1 VERSDECLMGFV
13 SILDKKIQP
22 YEDFSLPTFMV
33 DLNLDQ
39 VVRQIQAA
47 WPEPVEKFFYYL
59 PREKEVSD
67 YRRAIYADI
76 KKEGVYEALNCFM
89 EKMRE
94 RNHAEENCHAVF
106 YPMQKHVW
114 FVIEVATYCDAC
126 TGLSEAMQGFD
137 FTSKGMQE
145 FKKELAEYVGSE
157 EYVTMQDAVRA
168 LRDELETFHI
178 TLVYENDRIIVKEE
192 KQPGTY
198 EDFLHQAFGES
209 KDVIKSPFMKSMNLT
224 NLEQEIIEIFRKKH
238 GKFAANAKRF
248 YDVYEEYDKEW
259 IFRFADEVPFY
270 LAYHQFRDVMISLG
284 YTFTAPAVDESVDMK
299 ASGLYDLALAMVNS
313 RQGKEVISNALEY
326 YDGEQFFVLTGP
338 NQGGKTTF
346 ARSLGQLVYFTM
358 IGLDAPALSANV
370 HHFTR
375 ILTHFSVEESVETGR
390 GKLKEELVRL
400 KPMMAEQSD
409 GAFVIINELFTTA
422 ANYDACLMGK
432 KVLEHFITEG
442 CRGIYVTH
450 LKELTEGTEG
460 VVSLRAMLDENRIQ
474 SFRIIRKEADD
485 SACAQNQVNKYNLT
499 YEQLK
504 KRLQ

>member
-1 VERSDECLMGFV
+1 MGFV

-22 YEDFSLPTFMV
+22 YEDCSLPTFMV

-39 VVRQIQAA
+39 VVSQIQMS

-59 PREKEVSD
+59 PKEKEVAD

-94 RNHAEENCHAVF
+94 RNRAEENCHAVF

-114 FVIEVATYCDAC
+114 FVLEVGTYCDAC
-126 TGLSEAMQGFD
+126 TDLYEAMREVPF
-137 FTSKGMQE
+137 SSEGMQAL
-145 FKKELAEYVGSE
+145 KAELAEYVGSE
-157 EYVTMQDAVRA
+157 EYKKMQDAVRT
-168 LRDELETFHI
+168 LRDELATFHI

-192 KQPGTY
+192 KQAGTY
-198 EDFLHQAFGES
+198 EDFLRQAFGEN
-209 KDVIKSPFMKSMNLT
+209 KDAIKSPFLKSMNLT
-224 NLEQEIIEIFRKKH
+224 NLEQEIVEIFRKKH
-238 GKFAANAKRF
+238 GKFAANAKKF
-248 YDVYEEYDKEW
+248 YDVYEDYDKEW
-259 IFRFADEVPFY
+259 IFRFAEEVPFY
-270 LAYHQFRDVMISLG
+270 LSYHQFRDVMISLG
-284 YTFTAPAVDESVDMK
+284 YTFTTPTVDESVDMK

-326 YDGEQFFVLTGP
+326 YDKEQFFVLTGP

-346 ARSLGQLVYFTM
+346 ARSLGQLVYFTK
-358 IGLDAPALSANV
+358 IGLDVPAQIANV

-450 LKELTEGTEG
+450 LKELTEGTDG

-504 KRLQ
+504 KRLGEPGAQKR

>member
-1 VERSDECLMGFV
+1 MGFV

-22 YEDFSLPTFMV
+22 YEDFSQPEFMV

-39 VVRQIQAA
+39 VVRQIQLA

-59 PREKEVSD
+59 PREKEVSG

-76 KKEGVYEALNCFM
+76 KKDGVFEALNCFM
-89 EKMRE
+89 ERMRE

-106 YPMQKHVW
+106 HLMQKHVW
-114 FVIEVATYCDAC
+114 FVLEVATYCDAC
-126 TGLSEAMQGFD
+126 TGLNEAMQGFSFD
-137 FTSKGMQE
+137 SDGMQT
-145 FKKELAEYVGSE
+145 FKRELAEYVGSE
-157 EYVTMQDAVRA
+157 EYVTMQNAART
-168 LRDELETFHI
+168 LRDELATFHI
-178 TLVYENDRIIVKEE
+178 TLVYENDRIVVKEE

-198 EDFLHQAFGES
+198 EDFMRQAFGES
-209 KDVIKSPFMKSMNLT
+209 KDAIKSPFMKNMNLT
-224 NLEQEIIEIFRKKH
+224 NLEQEIVEIFRKKH
-238 GKFAANAKRF
+238 GKFAASAKKF
-248 YDVYEEYDKEW
+248 YDVYEEYDKDW

-270 LAYHQFRDVMISLG
+270 LSYHQFRDVMISLG
-284 YTFTAPAVDESVDMK
+284 YTFTAPTVDESVDMK
-299 ASGLYDLALAMVNS
+299 ASGLYDLALALVNS
-313 RQGKEVISNALEY
+313 RQGKDVISNALEY

-346 ARSLGQLVYFTM
+346 ARSLGQLIYFTKL
-358 IGLDAPALSANV
+358 GLDVPAGIANV

-432 KVLEHFITEG
+432 KVLEHFIGEG

-474 SFRIIRKEADD
+474 SFQIIRKEADD
-485 SACAQNQVNKYNLT
+485 SACAQNQVNKYQLT

-504 KRLQ
+504 ERLLR

>member
-1 VERSDECLMGFV
+1 MGFV

-22 YEDFSLPTFMV
+22 YEDCSLPTFMV

-39 VVRQIQAA
+39 VVSQIQMS

-59 PREKEVSD
+59 PKEKEVAD

-94 RNHAEENCHAVF
+94 RNRAEENCHAVF

-114 FVIEVATYCDAC
+114 FVLEVGTYCDAC
-126 TGLSEAMQGFD
+126 TDLYEAMREVPF
-137 FTSKGMQE
+137 SSEGMQAL
-145 FKKELAEYVGSE
+145 KAELAEYVGSE
-157 EYVTMQDAVRA
+157 EYKKMQDAVRT
-168 LRDELETFHI
+168 LRDELATFHI

-192 KQPGTY
+192 KQAGTY
-198 EDFLHQAFGES
+198 EDFLRQAFGEN
-209 KDVIKSPFMKSMNLT
+209 KDAIKSPFLKSMNLT
-224 NLEQEIIEIFRKKH
+224 NLEQEIVEIFRKKH
-238 GKFAANAKRF
+238 GKFAANAKKF
-248 YDVYEEYDKEW
+248 YDVYEDYDKEW
-259 IFRFADEVPFY
+259 IFRFAEEVPFY
-270 LAYHQFRDVMISLG
+270 LSYHQFRDVMISLG
-284 YTFTAPAVDESVDMK
+284 YTFTTPTVDESVDMK

-326 YDGEQFFVLTGP
+326 YDKEQFFVLTGP

-346 ARSLGQLVYFTM
+346 ARSLGQLVYFTK
-358 IGLDAPALSANV
+358 IGLDVPAQIANV

-450 LKELTEGTEG
+450 LKELTEGTDG

-504 KRLQ
+504 KRLG

>member
-1 VERSDECLMGFV
+1 MGFV

-39 VVRQIQAA
+39 VVRQIQLA
-47 WPEPVEKFFYYL
+47 WPETVEKFFYYL
-59 PREKEVSD
+59 PKDKEVSD

-76 KKEGVYEALNCFM
+76 KKDGVFEALNCFM
-89 EKMRE
+89 ERMRE
-94 RNHAEENCHAVF
+94 RSHAEENCHAVF

-114 FVIEVATYCDAC
+114 FVLEVATYCDAC
-126 TGLSEAMQGFD
+126 TGLNEAMQGFD
-137 FTSKGMQE
+137 FTSAGMQS
-145 FKKELAEYVGSE
+145 FKKEMAEYVGSE
-157 EYVTMQDAVRA
+157 EYATMQDVVRR
-168 LRDELETFHI
+168 LRDELATFHI
-178 TLVYENDRIIVKEE
+178 TLVYENDRIVVKEE

-198 EDFLHQAFGES
+198 EAFLRQAFGES
-209 KDVIKSPFMKSMNLT
+209 KDAIKSPFLKNMNLT
-224 NLEQEIIEIFRKKH
+224 NLEQEIVEIFRKKH
-238 GKFAANAKRF
+238 GKFAADAKKF

-270 LAYHQFRDVMISLG
+270 LSYHQFRDVMISLG
-284 YTFTAPAVDESVDMK
+284 YTFAAPTVDESVDMK
-299 ASGLYDLALAMVNS
+299 ASGMYDLALALVNS
-313 RQGKEVISNALEY
+313 RQGKDVISNAMEY

-346 ARSLGQLVYFTM
+346 ARSLGQLIYFTK
-358 IGLDAPALSANV
+358 IGLDVPAGIANV

-400 KPMMAEQSD
+400 KPMMEEQSD

-432 KVLEHFITEG
+432 KVLEHFIGDG

-474 SFRIIRKEADD
+474 SFQIIRKEADD
-485 SACAQNQVNKYNLT
+485 SACAQNQVNKYQLT

-504 KRLQ
+504 ARLQ

>member
-1 VERSDECLMGFV
+1 MGFV
-13 SILDKKIQP
+13 SILDKTIQP

-39 VVRQIQAA
+39 VVRQIQMA
-47 WPEPVEKFFYYL
+47 WPEPVEKYFYYL
-59 PREKEVSD
+59 PREKEVAD

-76 KKEGVYEALNCFM
+76 KKEGVYEALNHFM
-89 EKMRE
+89 EQMRE

-114 FVIEVATYCDAC
+114 FVIEVATYCAAC
-126 TGLSEAMQGFD
+126 TGLYEAMQGVSFE
-137 FTSKGMQE
+137 SAGMQE
-145 FKKELAEYVGSE
+145 LKKELSEYVCSE
-157 EYVTMQDAVRA
+157 EYVKMQDAVTA
-168 LRDELETFHI
+168 LKEEIDGFHI
-178 TLVYENDRIIVKEE
+178 TLVYENDRIVVKEE

-198 EDFLHQAFGES
+198 EEFMRQAFGES
-209 KDVIKSPFMKSMNLT
+209 KDAIKSPFMKNMNLT
-224 NLEQEIIEIFRKKH
+224 NLEQEIVEIFRKKH
-238 GKFAANAKRF
+238 GKFAASAKKF
-248 YDVYEEYDKEW
+248 YNVYEDYDKEW

-270 LAYHQFRDVMISLG
+270 LSYHKFRDVMISLG
-284 YTFTAPAVDESVDMK
+284 YNFTAPTVDEAVDMK
-299 ASGLYDLALAMVNS
+299 ASGLYDLALALVNS
-313 RQGKEVISNALEY
+313 RQGKDVISNALEY

-346 ARSLGQLVYFTM
+346 ARSLGQLVYFTK
-358 IGLDAPALSANV
+358 IGLDVPANLANV

-432 KVLEHFITEG
+432 KVLKHFIGEG

-474 SFRIIRKEADD
+474 SFQIIRKEADD
-485 SACAQNQVNKYNLT
+485 SACALNQVNKYNLT

-504 KRLQ
+504 ERLK

>member
-1 VERSDECLMGFV
+1 MGFV

-22 YEDFSLPTFMV
+22 YEDCSLPTFMV

-39 VVRQIQAA
+39 VVSQIQMS
-47 WPEPVEKFFYYL
+47 WPEPVEKYFYYL
-59 PREKEVSD
+59 PKEKEVAD

-76 KKEGVYEALNCFM
+76 KKDGVYEALNCFM

-94 RNHAEENCHAVF
+94 RNRAEENCHAVF

-114 FVIEVATYCDAC
+114 FVLEVGTYCDAC
-126 TGLSEAMQGFD
+126 TDLYEAMREVT
-137 FTSKGMQE
+137 FTSEGMQA
-145 FKKELAEYVGSE
+145 FKTELAEYVGSE
-157 EYVTMQDAVRA
+157 EYKKMQEAVRT
-168 LRDELETFHI
+168 LRDELATFHI

-192 KQPGTY
+192 KQAGTY
-198 EDFLHQAFGES
+198 EDFLRQAFGEN
-209 KDVIKSPFMKSMNLT
+209 KDAIKSPFLKSMNLT
-224 NLEQEIIEIFRKKH
+224 NLEQEIVEIFRKKH
-238 GKFAANAKRF
+238 GKFAANAKKF
-248 YDVYEEYDKEW
+248 YDIYEDYDKEW
-259 IFRFADEVPFY
+259 IFRFAEEVPFY
-270 LAYHQFRDVMISLG
+270 LSYHQFRGVMISLG
-284 YTFTAPAVDESVDMK
+284 YTFTAPTVNESVDMK

-313 RQGKEVISNALEY
+313 RQGKDVISNALEY
-326 YDGEQFFVLTGP
+326 YDKEQFFVLTGP

-346 ARSLGQLVYFTM
+346 ARSLGQLVYFTK
-358 IGLDAPALSANV
+358 IGLDVPAQIANV
-370 HHFTR
+370 HHFNR

-432 KVLEHFITEG
+432 KVLEHFIGEG

-450 LKELTEGTEG
+450 LKELTEGTDG

-504 KRLQ
+504 KRLG

>member
-1 VERSDECLMGFV
+1 MGFV

-39 VVRQIQAA
+39 VVRQIQMS

-76 KKEGVYEALNCFM
+76 KREGVYEALCTFM

-106 YPMQKHVW
+106 NQMQKHVW
-114 FVIEVATYCDAC
+114 FVLEVATYCEAC
-126 TGLSEAMQGFD
+126 TGLNEALQKVA
-137 FTSKGMQE
+137 FTSEGMQT
-145 FKKELAEYVGSE
+145 FKKEMEEYVGSDEYIAMQNAARMLRE
-157 EYVTMQDAVRA
+157 ELA
-168 LRDELETFHI
+168 TFHI
-178 TLVYENDRIIVKEE
+178 TLVYENDRIVVKEE
-192 KQPGTY
+192 KQTGTY
-198 EDFLHQAFGES
+198 EGFMRQAFGES
-209 KDVIKSPFMKSMNLT
+209 KDSIKSPFMKNMNLT
-224 NLEQEIIEIFRKKH
+224 NLEQEIIDIFSKKH
-238 GKFAANAKRF
+238 GKFAASAKKF
-248 YDVYEEYDKEW
+248 YNVYEEYDKDW

-270 LAYHQFRDVMISLG
+270 LSYHQFRNVMISLG
-284 YTFTAPAVDESVDMK
+284 YTFTAPTVEETVDMK
-299 ASGLYDLALAMVNS
+299 ASGLYDLALALVNS
-313 RQGKEVISNALEY
+313 RQGKDVISNALEY
-326 YDGEQFFVLTGP
+326 YEGDQFFVLTGP

-346 ARSLGQLVYFTM
+346 ARSLGQLVYFTK
-358 IGLDAPALSANV
+358 IGLDIPANVANV

-400 KPMMAEQSD
+400 KPMMEEQSD

-432 KVLEHFITEG
+432 KVLEHFIGEG

-450 LKELTEGTEG
+450 LKELTEGTQG

-474 SFRIIRKEADD
+474 SFRIIRREADD

-504 KRLQ
+504 ARLQ

>member
-1 VERSDECLMGFV
+1 MGFV

-22 YEDFSLPTFMV
+22 YDDCSLPTFMV

-39 VVRQIQAA
+39 VVSQIQMS
-47 WPEPVEKFFYYL
+47 WLEPVEKYFYYL
-59 PREKEVSD
+59 PKEKEVAD
-67 YRRAIYADI
+67 YRRAVYADI

-114 FVIEVATYCDAC
+114 FVLEVGTYCDAC
-126 TGLSEAMQGFD
+126 TGLHEAMQGVA
-137 FTSKGMQE
+137 FTSEGMQAL
-145 FKKELAEYVGSE
+145 KTELAEYVGSE
-157 EYVTMQDAVRA
+157 EYKKMQDAVRT
-168 LRDELETFHI
+168 LRDELATFHI

-192 KQPGTY
+192 KQAGTY
-198 EDFLHQAFGES
+198 EDFLRQAFGEK
-209 KDVIKSPFMKSMNLT
+209 KDAIKSPFLKSMNLT
-224 NLEQEIIEIFRKKH
+224 NLEQEIVEIFRKKH
-238 GKFAANAKRF
+238 GKFVASAKKF
-248 YDVYEEYDKEW
+248 YDVYEDYDKEW
-259 IFRFADEVPFY
+259 IFRFSEEVPFY
-270 LAYHQFRDVMISLG
+270 LSYHQFRDVMISLG
-284 YTFTAPAVDESVDMK
+284 YTFTAPTVDESADMK

-326 YDGEQFFVLTGP
+326 YDKEQFFVLTGP

-346 ARSLGQLVYFTM
+346 ARSLGQLVYFTK
-358 IGLDAPALSANV
+358 IGLDVPAQIANV

-450 LKELTEGTEG
+450 LKELTEGTDG

-504 KRLQ
+504 KRLG

>member
-1 VERSDECLMGFV
+1 MGFV

-22 YEDFSLPTFMV
+22 YKDFSQPEFMI

-39 VVRQIQAA
+39 VVNQIQLA
-47 WPEPVEKFFYYL
+47 WPETVEKFYYYL
-59 PREKEVSD
+59 PKDKEVSD

-76 KKEGVYEALNCFM
+76 KKEGVFEALNCFM
-89 EKMRE
+89 ERMRE

-106 YPMQKHVW
+106 YPLQKHVW
-114 FVIEVATYCDAC
+114 FVLEVATYCDAC
-126 TGLSEAMQGFD
+126 TDLNEALQGFE
-137 FTSKGMQE
+137 FASEGMRE
-145 FKKELAEYVGSE
+145 FKKELTAYVTSE
-157 EYVTMQDAVRA
+157 EYIKMQDAARA
-168 LRDELETFHI
+168 MRDEIAEFHI
-178 TLVYENDRIIVKEE
+178 TLIYENDRIVVTEE
-192 KQPGTY
+192 RQPGTY
-198 EDFLHQAFGES
+198 ESFLSQAFGENS
-209 KDVIKSPFMKSMNLT
+209 DGIKSPFMKNMNLT
-224 NLEQEIIEIFRKKH
+224 NLEQEIVEIFRKKH
-238 GKFAANAKRF
+238 GKFVAGAKKF
-248 YDVYEEYDKEW
+248 YDVYEEYDKDW
-259 IFRFADEVPFY
+259 IFRFAEEVPFY
-270 LAYHQFRDVMISLG
+270 LSYHQFRDVMISLG
-284 YTFTAPAVDESVDMK
+284 YTFTAPTVDEAKDMK
-299 ASGLYDLALAMVNS
+299 ASGLYDLALALVNS
-313 RQGKEVISNALEY
+313 RQGKEVVSNGLEY
-326 YDGEQFFVLTGP
+326 YEGEQFFVLTGP

-346 ARSLGQLVYFTM
+346 ARSLGQLVYFTKL
-358 IGLDAPALSANV
+358 GLDVPANIANV

-432 KVLEHFITEG
+432 KVLAHFIGEG

-450 LKELTEGTEG
+450 LKELSEGTEG

-485 SACAQNQVNKYNLT
+485 SACAQNQVNKYQLT

-504 KRLQ
+504 ARLK